1 MCKTAK
7 EEQRRLPV
15 FPNGGIVKGKA
26 FRENAQFGIKE
37 RKMALCQIKGVV
49 LQGKELHFLKLTKNV
64 KTGGKIDI
72 KGKIGCGKLC
82 G

>member
-7 EEQRRLPV
+7 GRRRSLRA
-15 FPNGGIVKGKA
+15 FQNGGIVKGKA
-26 FRENAQFGIKE
+26 FRENDQFGIKE

-64 KTGGKIDI
+64 KTRGKLDM
-72 KGKIGCGKLC
+72 KGKIECGKLC